1 MCCEAGSLG
10 GSFPTICRR
19 ERRCFGGSA
28 RGATGRLLAGS
39 CNGLVQSQTQR
50 GVVDADMDELPARAL
65 AFRARL
71 ALPPAVP
78 GDAVADLVEAT
89 ELLDVDV
96 DELAGMLA
104 FVA

>member
-1 MCCEAGSLG
+1 MIMVKAMREAS
-10 GSFPTICRR
+10 SMQTW
-19 ERRCFGGSA
+19 
-28 RGATGRLLAGS
+28 T
-39 CNGLVQSQTQR
+39 NSQ
-50 GVVDADMDELPARAL
+50 PAAL

-104 FVA
+104 FVAPHRLGRLEVSEAPQAGVVEDAADRGRRDPGGLG